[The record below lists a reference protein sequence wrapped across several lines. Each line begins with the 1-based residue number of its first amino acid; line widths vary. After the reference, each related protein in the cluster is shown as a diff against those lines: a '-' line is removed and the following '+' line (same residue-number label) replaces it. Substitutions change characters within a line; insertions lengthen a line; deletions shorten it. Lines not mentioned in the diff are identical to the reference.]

1 MRKGDA
7 ALKKAPTGR
16 KKLLFLVLNFAVCF
30 TVYQLLLAL
39 HPFAATIL
47 YIAAALALAIAYC
60 IVNQGFGAPVTDGDA
75 LPASWSAVEKCAYA
89 EDARA
94 RHERAK
100 GILLWLFPVILTL
113 LLDVTYL
120 FLLQPLFEAIGIHL
134 F

>member
-1 MRKGDA
+1 M
-7 ALKKAPTGR
+7 KKAPSGR

-30 TVYQLLLAL
+30 TVYQLLLHL

-47 YIAAALALAIAYC
+47 YTAAALVLAIAYY
-60 IVNQGFGAPVTDGDA
+60 IINRGFGAPVSDGDS
-75 LPASWSAVEKCAYA
+75 LPESWSPVEKCAYV
-89 EDARA
+89 EEARA

-100 GILLWLFPVILTL
+100 GLLLWFFPVVLTL

-120 FLLQPLFEAIGIHL
+120 FLLSPLFRALGIHV